1 MEGIGIFKDFWYM
14 FSFNY
19 LLLYNKITTSG
30 WLQVTSVYYFCIW
43 YWLGPLMRLHS
54 AASSGEGAIFEMT
67 SLVSGTLT
75 GIVGIAGGW
84 RVLSLCT
91 SSLVIQLSS
100 LNLHGSWIPWK
111 WKWKLPGFWRLK
123 SRSQGKSSHQPRFE
137 EKRNQ
142 LQIFNGETTKWHC
155 RRACEIR
162 GIVWPALETIDH
174 ILPCYYFVKHQFIIK
189 KCKKKTLLHQI
200 GMN

>member
-1 MEGIGIFKDFWYM
+1 M

-100 LNLHGSWIPWK
+100 LNLNMAAGFIKASQSLLIRRKSQSYVILSWK
-111 WKWKLPGFWRLK
+111 WHPITFAVLVTWVTRPPILKERRLYKDLYSQQNFKNLP
-123 SRSQGKSSHQPRFE
+123 
-137 EKRNQ
+137 
-142 LQIFNGETTKWHC
+142 
-155 RRACEIR
+155 
-162 GIVWPALETIDH
+162 VWFSCSNH
-174 ILPCYYFVKHQFIIK
+174 SVKH
-189 KCKKKTLLHQI
+189 
-200 GMN
+200 